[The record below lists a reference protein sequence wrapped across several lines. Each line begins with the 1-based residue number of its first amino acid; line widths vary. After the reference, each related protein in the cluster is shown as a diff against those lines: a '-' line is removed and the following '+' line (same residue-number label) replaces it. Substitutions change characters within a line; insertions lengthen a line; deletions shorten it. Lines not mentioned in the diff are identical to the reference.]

1 MKERYLIVGVIFI
14 LLFILELINRY
25 ERFDTK
31 DVEKSIKKI
40 DDVLDKIIKKGDL
53 EKSKVGKTVKKLS
66 IFNKDVY
73 KNIATNIQQT
83 LYSGRNLGAA
93 GVSSIYALLDTF
105 DLIKNIKNL

>member
-1 MKERYLIVGVIFI
+1 MKEQYLVVAIIFI
-14 LLFILELINRY
+14 LLFILELINQY
-25 ERFDTK
+25 ERFDPK

-40 DDVLDKIIKKGDL
+40 DSSLDKIIKKGDL
-53 EKSKVGKTVKKLS
+53 SKSKVGKTVKKLS

-73 KNIATNIQQT
+73 SNIVTNTQQA

-93 GVSSIYALLDTF
+93 AVSSVYALLDTF